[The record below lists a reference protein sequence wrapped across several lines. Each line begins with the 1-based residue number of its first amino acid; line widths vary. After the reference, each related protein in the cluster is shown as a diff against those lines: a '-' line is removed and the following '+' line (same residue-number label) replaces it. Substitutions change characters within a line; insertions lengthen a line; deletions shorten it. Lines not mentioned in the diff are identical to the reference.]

1 MDRLSEP
8 HAHVRFAA
16 WPRWATRAMLAMM
29 ASALVLAA
37 LVTDPQTGKATGE
50 VAEETAT
57 VPSPAIEESEFEAA
71 EPPRDTDLA
80 LYDAVIE
87 RVAAGEGYY
96 EVVVEAQ
103 RARDFPVR
111 PGLAVRLPTLATVSA
126 WLGPAGLLAAAA
138 LLVLATLWAWWRKLG
153 ADPLMADKRLVA
165 IVLLA
170 IGIFSGFKPTYFA
183 LHEAWAGVL
192 LALSFGLHRR
202 DGEQTRCF
210 GAWIAAAAALAIREL
225 ALPFVLLM
233 GALALYR
240 REWREGA
247 AWAVLAALF
256 ALGLWLHLSQVAA
269 LTSPA
274 DPASPSW
281 LALRGLAGW
290 TESVSLTTILYR
302 LPGWLAGPLAVLPL
316 LGWAAWNAR
325 AGLFGLCLFT
335 GYALLLAIGGRE
347 NNFYWALIVVPA
359 YFVGLVLVPRA
370 FATLMERAR

>member
-1 MDRLSEP
+1 MDRLSKS
-8 HAHVRFAA
+8 AKSVRFAA
-16 WPRWATRAMLAMM
+16 WPRWAARAMLALV
-29 ASALVLAA
+29 AGALVLAA
-37 LVTDPQTGKATGE
+37 LVTDPQTGE
-50 VAEETAT
+50 VGEETAT
-57 VPSPAIEESEFEAA
+57 VPSPAIEDSEFKAA
-71 EPPRDTDLA
+71 EPARDTDLA

-87 RVAAGEGYY
+87 RMTAGEGYY

-111 PGLAVRLPTLATVSA
+111 PGLAVRLPTLATASA

-153 ADPLMADKRLVA
+153 ADPLLADKRLVA

-202 DGEQTRCF
+202 DGERTRWV

-247 AWAVLAALF
+247 AWALLAALF

-290 TESVSLTTILYR
+290 TESVTLTTILYR

-347 NNFYWALIVVPA
+347 NNFYWALMVVPA

-370 FATLMERAR
+370 FATLTERVR